1 MNGKICFSSADI
13 LIPKE
18 NLEKWSVIA
27 CDQYT
32 SEPEYWEKAKK
43 EAGEGPSALKC
54 ILPEVYL
61 SDNPEKRIENADKEM
76 NSYLESGVFEEYKDS
91 LVFVKRKQS
100 DGKIR
105 KGIVG
110 KIDLTCYDFSKQNN
124 AEVRATEE
132 TVLSRIPPRVKIR
145 ENAPLEMP
153 HVMLLFDDPEDKIF
167 GKLEKSSAELKKL
180 YDFDLMLGGGSISG
194 YSVDNANKEFIFGAL
209 EEIKSKHN
217 GLLFCVGDGN
227 HSLATAKRCY
237 ELNPNELNKFAL
249 VEIVNIHDTAL
260 DFEPIYRV
268 LFNVSPEEFIDG
280 FSSFCEHSGGNEN
293 REYTFVFGG
302 KKITKSL
309 KIKQKLAVAA
319 LTEFIDG
326 YLSEHTD
333 TEVDYIHG
341 ISSVEKLS
349 GGENTLG
356 ILFDGMKKSELFDA
370 VLSDG
375 SLPRKTFSMGHADDK
390 RFYLEARKI
399 K

>member
-1 MNGKICFSSADI
+1 MNCKICFSSADI

-76 NSYLESGVFEEYKDS
+76 NSYLESGVFEEHKDS

-100 DGKIR
+100 DGRIR

-145 ENAPLEMP
+145 ENAPFEMP
-153 HVMLLFDDPEDKIF
+153 HVMLLFDDTEDKIF
-167 GKLEKSSAELKKL
+167 DKLEGNSAKLKKL

-268 LFNVSPEEFIDG
+268 LFNVNPEKFIEE
-280 FSSFCEHSGGNEN
+280 FSSFCENSGGNEK

-302 KKITKSL
+302 KKITKCL

-333 TEVDYIHG
+333 SEVDYIHG